1 MTATHPNPSAPKLAS
16 IVIGGGLNNCT
27 SSSGR
32 DGGRWGTADWD
43 TILREDPAFDGL
55 LPGSVQFERDVP
67 VPAWRY
73 RLSADVLDRLLATP
87 APLLGDGMR
96 KVVAHWRANGVDDGE
111 LTFSDLQ
118 SRVLAAHR
126 MIDLTP
132 AMSAADWAVLRS
144 VAVTTPPVAD
154 RPRELRS
161 VRFLS
166 DRHSQAVYRTVVD
179 AARATS
185 GRDRPRVGVF
195 TAASEDPFADADIHV
210 SALRSAGADS
220 VYVPLNGGWRM
231 AMELGLTDWL
241 DTCYEWYTNRGS
253 EGTHAHSVL
262 RFPDHAHWQRLLAE
276 DNGAP
281 MLALLASL
289 DGVFFAGG
297 DQARH
302 LEALGTAVVGEQGYT
317 AGPEWRLICQRH
329 AQGNLVVAGT
339 SAGNHIQGGG
349 LWQGRPVPMIG
360 GGDSCPALSKG
371 FMPASGATQEAP
383 GTPTL
388 YPHGGLGTFP
398 YGVLDS
404 HFSQR
409 CREGR
414 LVSACLYS
422 HVRYGFGVD
431 ENTALLVDQSD
442 AAGQVRMRVMG
453 EHGVWVVDVQACQ
466 STVTPDGG
474 MQASGVCVHHLLA
487 GDELLIDHRG
497 DLHVTLKG
505 VPDATAVDASLTV
518 DGWQAIQAY
527 DSGRFS
533 ALAQHL
539 CRVGAA
545 AASGTTAGGNDGRT
559 PSATPPWGMRLRR
572 RPDTRVT
579 WQGGRA
585 AYARLALDVWPLQP
599 VTLAP

>member
-43 TILREDPAFDGL
+43 TILLEDPAFEGL
-55 LPGSVQFERDVP
+55 LPGSVQFDRDVP
-67 VPAWRY
+67 VPDWRY
-73 RLSADVLDRLLATP
+73 RLSAEVLDRLLATP
-87 APLLGDGMR
+87 APLLGESMR
-96 KVVAHWRANGVDDGE
+96 KVVAHWCATGVDDVE
-111 LTFSDLQ
+111 LSFPDLQ
-118 SRVLAAHR
+118 VCVHVACQAVDAL
-126 MIDLTP
+126 P

-144 VAVTTPPVAD
+144 VAVTTPPGAD

-166 DRHSQAVYRTVVD
+166 DSHSQAVYRAVVD

-185 GRDRPRVGVF
+185 GRERPRVGVL
-195 TAASEDPFADADIHV
+195 TSASEDPFADADIHV

-220 VYVPLNGGWRM
+220 VYVPLDGGWRK
-231 AMELGLTDWL
+231 AMELGRTDWL
-241 DTCYEWYTNRGS
+241 DTCYEWYANRGS

-262 RFPDHAHWQRLLAE
+262 RFPDHAHWQRQLAA

-360 GGDSCPALSKG
+360 GGDSCPALARG
-371 FMPASGATQEAP
+371 FMPASGASQEAP

-388 YPHGGLGTFP
+388 YPHGGLRTFP

-422 HVRYGFGVD
+422 HARYGFGVD
-431 ENTALLVDQSD
+431 ENTALLVEQPH
-442 AAGQVRMRVMG
+442 AAGLVRMRVMG

-474 MQASGVCVHHLLA
+474 LQASGVCVHHLLA
-487 GDELLIDHRG
+487 GDELVIDHRG
-497 DLHVTLKG
+497 DLHVTLTG

-527 DSGRFS
+527 DSGRFA

-559 PSATPPWGMRLRR
+559 QPATPPWVMRLRR
-572 RPDTRVT
+572 RPDTRVA

-585 AYARLALDVWPLQP
+585 AYASLELDVWPLQP
-599 VTLAP
+599 VTLAA